1 MAQTKREY
9 LVDKGLAK
17 PGRGRFSREAL
28 AALAHAET
36 EGVTFTEGAPKTVKA
51 EEEAGEQSPAPL
63 PRPVLAPEKRMR
75 KEKVAWATI
84 TLESSGRSLP
94 VQLGY
99 CGKCQSRVVF
109 CHCSKGPRVPSW
121 IDQSLPPASLTHPK
135 GI

>member
-28 AALAHAET
+28 AALAQAEA
-36 EGVTFTEGAPKTVKA
+36 EGVTFTEGAPKPVKA
-51 EEEAGEQSPAPL
+51 EVEAGEESPAPL
-63 PRPVLAPEKRMR
+63 PRPVLAPQKRMR

-99 CGKCQSRVVF
+99 CGKCNSRVVF
-109 CHCSKGPRVPSW
+109 CTCSQGPRVPTW
-121 IDQSLPPASLTHPK
+121 INPTQPPALLIKPK
-135 GI
+135 G

>member
-28 AALAHAET
+28 AALAQAES
-36 EGVTFTEGAPKTVKA
+36 EGVTFTEGAPKPVKA
-51 EEEAGEQSPAPL
+51 EVEAGEESPAPL

-121 IDQSLPPASLTHPK
+121 IDKTQPPALLTKPK
-135 GI
+135 G